1 MREGWERVEL
11 GSVTQQVEA
20 SVPVRRGASYRLLGV
35 SAKARGVFGK
45 DVITSESTK
54 AKQFTPV
61 RAGQFIYNRL
71 FAGTGSFG
79 VVPVELD
86 ESFVSNEFPVFNVD
100 PMRLDV
106 HYLGL
111 WFQRPECWEQVA
123 AECVG
128 TTGSRM
134 RWKENRFNAFPIA
147 LPPLAEQ
154 RRIVDL
160 IAALD
165 ESVARGTRLIEI
177 AEEALASFLR
187 FSFGNNGY
195 DAVPVDHLLVRNI
208 GGVWGAE
215 PGADEVDV
223 RVYRS
228 TEFTRIGHLVESGG
242 VTRAITRRQLDSRQ
256 LLQGDILLEKSG
268 GGPNQPVGR
277 VVRVKEVPDRSICAN
292 FVQLITAD
300 ASKVDPGYLFYA
312 LFARHQ
318 LGVTEQY
325 QRRTT
330 GIRNLQTKEYLALT
344 VGVPPVAEQRR
355 VVMTADAFDDLRA
368 SAENA
373 VERLRVL
380 RQGLIADLLSG
391 AHEIPESYDALLD
404 MTA

>member
-1 MREGWERVEL
+1 MRDGWVETTLGAVAALRGSKADPSSLDPAHPYVGLEHLETGYPRVRAWGQAGEMSSLVSIFEEGDTLFGRLRPYLRKVALAEFAGVCTSEIL
-11 GSVTQQVEA
+11 VLT
-20 SVPVRRGASYRLLGV
+20 PDRGAVLPAFLHLLA
-35 SAKARGVFGK
+35 SA
-45 DVITSESTK
+45 EST
-54 AKQFTPV
+54 
-61 RAGQFIYNRL
+61 I
-71 FAGTGSFG
+71 
-79 VVPVELD
+79 D
-86 ESFVSNEFPVFNVD
+86 
-100 PMRLDV
+100 M
-106 HYLGL
+106 
-111 WFQRPECWEQVA
+111 CVA
-123 AECVG
+123 RSA
-128 TTGSRM
+128 GSRM
-134 RWKENRFNAFPIA
+134 PRTSAADLLAFPIA